1 MALFDFLERFV
12 ADPDYKAVY
21 VLMLICIAMTIDF
34 ISGTIAAKINPEI
47 EFKSKIGIN
56 GILRKVASIVLLLFH
71 SLSTVSTWWRWCGAI
86 ICSVCWLSDD
96 GN

>member
-47 EFKSKIGIN
+47 EFKSKIG
-56 GILRKVASIVLLLFH
+56 
-71 SLSTVSTWWRWCGAI
+71 
-86 ICSVCWLSDD
+86 
-96 GN
+96 